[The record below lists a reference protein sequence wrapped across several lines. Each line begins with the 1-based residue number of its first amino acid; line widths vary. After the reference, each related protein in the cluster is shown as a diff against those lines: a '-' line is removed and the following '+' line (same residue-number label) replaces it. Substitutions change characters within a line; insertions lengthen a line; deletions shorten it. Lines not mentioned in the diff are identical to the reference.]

1 MTGASWQAT
10 RYPVT
15 TTCALCGRTLTIALD
30 DGGPTTVTTGHAH
43 DCVQNPM
50 REIPRTRQGS
60 AA

>member
-1 MTGASWQAT
+1 MTGASWQAA

-15 TTCALCGRTLTIALD
+15 TTCTLCGRTLTIALD

>member
-1 MTGASWQAT
+1 MSASAWQAA

-15 TTCALCGRTLTIALD
+15 TTCTLCGRTLTIALD